1 MGAIGAPGHSHKAP
15 GAPDTRQHRG
25 EGQMRIGDSYALES
39 TGAGLERPGLGPGHA
54 PGVDTDPPVTV
65 PRYYK
70 YVAASCYSGLSRK

>member
-1 MGAIGAPGHSHKAP
+1 
-15 GAPDTRQHRG
+15 
-25 EGQMRIGDSYALES
+25 MRIGDSYALES

-70 YVAASCYSGLSRK
+70 YLFLCIFLLAEMTISGWSLVYRFRLCRTTGSRSRR